1 MMEKEYKKAREAYN
15 QYNLNTE
22 YKIEEKILKYIGER
36 IRENQKEIQEMLKIE
51 KSELTYENIKEE
63 IEKEIKKKSEYKN
76 QIVLK
81 KGQNNFVSTIYKT
94 SIGVIAIE
102 VYELIESIR
111 YMIKA
116 IKSRNAVIIADVE
129 YEEKD
134 VKGIILLIIRE
145 AIKKF
150 GINED
155 IIQRLPYEEVD
166 YEKCDKVIYTYTNK
180 KAMDK
185 EKTKKLY
192 VYVEDE
198 RLENEARK
206 EYERLLENNEEV
218 EIVKGNIEEV
228 INKINRKISKGTVI
242 YTQDPQKGYR
252 YINLVRSENVFV
264 NASLCNL
271 EKMEESQDELLMN
284 KKIMYEL
291 KNVI

>member
-1 MMEKEYKKAREAYN
+1 MIDKEYKKARNAYN

-94 SIGVIAIE
+94 SIGVVAIE

-228 INKINRKISKGTVI
+228 INKINTKISKGTVI

-264 NASLCNL
+264 NASLCNI

>member
-264 NASLCNL
+264 NASLCNI

>member
-22 YKIEEKILKYIGER
+22 YKKEEKILKYIGER

-228 INKINRKISKGTVI
+228 INKINTKISKGTVI

-264 NASLCNL
+264 NASLCNI

>member
-228 INKINRKISKGTVI
+228 INKINTKISKGTVI

-264 NASLCNL
+264 NASLCNI